1 MSQNAYQQ
9 GLDKNA
15 ANYVPL
21 SPLSFIERTAMVYPT
36 RTSVVHGT
44 LIYTWSQTYERCRRL
59 ASALVA
65 HGVKKGDTVACMLP
79 NVPSMFEAH
88 FGVPMT
94 GAVLNTLNTR
104 LDADAIAFMLQHGE
118 AKVLIT
124 DPEFAGVVRAALE
137 LLPGDKPLVIDALD
151 PEYPGTERVGTL
163 LYEDF
168 LAGGNPDFQWK
179 LPEDEWDAIALNYTS
194 GTTGNPKGVVY
205 HHRGAYLNAAS
216 NIISWGMPQHSS
228 YLWTLPMFHCN
239 GWCFPWTMAANAGVN
254 VCLRKVDPAL
264 IYELIRRHKVTHMCG
279 APIVYGMLINAPE
292 GLRAGIEHSVAG
304 LIAGAAPPAAIIEG
318 ADEIAAAAEVRAPGV
333 VARQAQNR
341 LGQFGRRVGLRFE
354 AEVGK
359 GLHHVGRRHRR
370 TDGGGS
376 TLRHVRRGL
385 GRQEEAARLCSGPRR
400 AQSAHDATR
409 SHDAGEDL
417 EVGARE
423 DLAGIDDAQV
433 GEFAGA
439 KNFLSHGFHRRQV
452 IGNHRVAQACCKK
465 P

>member
-1 MSQNAYQQ
+1 MSKTAYEQ
-9 GLDKNA
+9 GLDKNP

-44 LIYTWSQTYERCRRL
+44 HSYTWSETYARCRRL

-65 HGVKKGDTVACMLP
+65 HGIGKGDTVAVMLP

-104 LDADAIAFMLQHGE
+104 LDAEAIAFMLKHGE

-124 DPEFAGVVRAALE
+124 DPEFATVIRAALE
-137 LLPGDKPLVIDALD
+137 LLEGDKPLVIDALD
-151 PEYPGTERVGTL
+151 DEYPGTERVGTL

-168 LAGGNPDFQWK
+168 LAGGNPDFQWH
-179 LPEDEWDAIALNYTS
+179 LPADEWDAIALNYTS

-216 NIISWGMPQHSS
+216 NIISWGMPQHSA

-264 IYELIRRHKVTHMCG
+264 IYEL
-279 APIVYGMLINAPE
+279 
-292 GLRAGIEHSVAG
+292 
-304 LIAGAAPPAAIIEG
+304 
-318 ADEIAAAAEVRAPGV
+318 
-333 VARQAQNR
+333 
-341 LGQFGRRVGLRFE
+341 
-354 AEVGK
+354 
-359 GLHHVGRRHRR
+359 
-370 TDGGGS
+370 
-376 TLRHVRRGL
+376 
-385 GRQEEAARLCSGPRR
+385 
-400 AQSAHDATR
+400 TR
-409 SHDAGEDL
+409 S
-417 EVGARE
+417 
-423 DLAGIDDAQV
+423 
-433 GEFAGA
+433 
-439 KNFLSHGFHRRQV
+439 
-452 IGNHRVAQACCKK
+452 
-465 P
+465 

>member
-44 LIYTWSQTYERCRRL
+44 LAYTWSQTYERCRRL

-79 NVPSMFEAH
+79 NVQSMFEAH

-104 LDADAIAFMLQHGE
+104 LDAEAIAFMLKHGE

-124 DPEFAGVVRAALE
+124 DPEFAAVVRPALE
-137 LLPGDKPLVIDALD
+137 LLEGDKPLVIDALD
-151 PEYPGTERVGTL
+151 DEYPGTERVGTL

-168 LAGGNPDFQWK
+168 LAGGNPDFQWH
-179 LPEDEWDAIALNYTS
+179 LPADEWDAIALNYTS

-239 GWCFPWTMAANAGVN
+239 GWCFPWTMAANAGIN

-279 APIVYGMLINAPE
+279 APIVYGMLINAPD
-292 GLRAGIEHSVAG
+292 GLRAGIEHSVSG

-318 ADEIAAAAEVRAPGV
+318 AEKIGFDITHVY
-333 VARQAQNR
+333 
-341 LGQFGRRVGLRFE
+341 GLTE
-354 AEVGK
+354 
-359 GLHHVGRRHRR
+359 
-370 TDGGGS
+370 TY
-376 TLRHVRRGL
+376 
-385 GRQEEAARLCSGPRR
+385 GP
-400 AQSAHDATR
+400 AS
-409 SHDAGEDL
+409 
-417 EVGARE
+417 VC
-423 DLAGIDDAQV
+423 
-433 GEFAGA
+433 A
-439 KNFLSHGFHRRQV
+439 KH
-452 IGNHRVAQACCKK
+452 